1 MSAEE
6 IEKMVQEAELYKEQD
21 EENRGKIE
29 GKNSLENYLYSM
41 RNNITD
47 EKAAQLPEDLKNTIK
62 GHVDDGLKWLEDN
75 QNETKAVYEDKMKE
89 FQDKITPLLSSAAG
103 PPGGMPAGFDPS
115 QFSQQQGENPQTP
128 PPQTK
133 APEVKIEEVD

>member
-1 MSAEE
+1 LSAEE
-6 IEKMVQEAELYKEQD
+6 IDKMVKEAELFKEQD

-29 GKNSLENYLYSM
+29 AKNSLENYLYSM

-47 EKAAQLPEDLKNTIK
+47 EKAAQFPEDLKNTIK
-62 GHVDDGLKWLEDN
+62 EHVDEGLKWLEDN
-75 QNETKAVYEDKMKE
+75 QHETKSVYDDKMKE

-103 PPGGMPAGFDPS
+103 SSGPPGGFDPS
-115 QFSQQQGENPQTP
+115 QFAQQGGNFSSP

-133 APEVKIEEVD
+133 EPEVKIEEVD

>member
-1 MSAEE
+1 
-6 IEKMVQEAELYKEQD
+6 MVQEAELYKEQD

-29 GKNSLENYLYSM
+29 TKNSLENYLYSM

-47 EKAAQLPEDLKNTIK
+47 EKASQLPEDLKNTIK
-62 GHVDDGLKWLEDN
+62 EHVDEGLKWLEDN
-75 QNETKAVYEDKMKE
+75 QHETKSVYEDKLKE

-103 PPGGMPAGFDPS
+103 NAAGGPPGGMPAGFDPS
-115 QFSQQQGENPQTP
+115 QFAQQQGGNSQTP